1 MKEHTEQSVV
11 MYDTILIPTD
21 GSSNAMRGAQH
32 GVELAAALDA
42 TVHTLYVIKDATN
55 PWNRDSLDDQMG
67 EAQEYGEE
75 QTEKVAQMAA
85 DAGVECVQDTVV
97 SEKVPLGI
105 YEYVE
110 EEDIDSVVM
119 GSGFRG
125 SLGGLLGSTAE
136 KVVRVT
142 DVPVTVVRQSDRR

>member
-1 MKEHTEQSVV
+1 MKEHAEKLLV

-21 GSSNAMRGAQH
+21 GSSNAMRGAKH
-32 GVELAAALDA
+32 GIELAEALDA

-67 EAQEYGEE
+67 EARKYGEE
-75 QTEKVAQMAA
+75 QTEEVAQLAEE
-85 DAGVECVQDTVV
+85 AGVECVQDTMV
-97 SEKVPLGI
+97 SEKIPVGI

-110 EEDIDSVVM
+110 EEDIDGVVM